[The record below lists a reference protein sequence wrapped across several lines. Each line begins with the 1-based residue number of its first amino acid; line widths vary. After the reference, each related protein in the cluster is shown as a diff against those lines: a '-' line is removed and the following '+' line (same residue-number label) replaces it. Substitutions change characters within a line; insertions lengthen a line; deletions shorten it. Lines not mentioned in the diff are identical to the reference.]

1 MMDYEEHKKGKIA
14 LNVLICIFLLIIN
27 FIFIMSK
34 SINNLDEIWNYNMAN
49 QIARGLIPYK
59 DISMV
64 MTPFSQF
71 LIVPFLLFFNGIFT
85 FRLVG
90 TILATSIAVVAYDI
104 VKKITQSRV
113 VAFIFILIT
122 ELLLASLFTYDY
134 NFICVLLAEIAL
146 DLEISKYLKR
156 RINFEDMINYGSIY
170 RKAEKKTFS
179 ERHRY
184 INYDIAIGII
194 AGLTLL
200 TKQTV
205 GIFMIL
211 VVLFTALIE
220 RKFVN
225 LKKEKKQNESE
236 DELYINNS
244 EHNEFKIK
252 KKNAIVARIIS
263 ILCPCVI
270 FGIYLLATP
279 SMNDFISYAITG
291 IKEFSN
297 SISYW
302 HLIEEGG
309 SILISIL
316 AVVLPAYMFFM
327 LLFLIIA
334 DKDRTINNVL
344 KIMLLYSIP
353 TLVLI
358 YPIADKMHFL
368 LGTYVLMISLP
379 FTIKFSARDLLSN
392 INEARLDTI
401 YTGIAIALFM
411 ILIVLLGKNVG
422 ESFSTLYSHKGKS
435 SDLKHFEHLYLEDYL
450 NKRVKE
456 TNQKVDEL
464 RSTGAEVYILDS
476 EAALYNIVKDE
487 YYKDYDMFNRGN
499 FGENGEERIMNNIK
513 NSHNTYY
520 LVRNSEFGLNW
531 QTPRSIVEEIRK
543 NNKKGNVGLFEIY
556 YKE

>member
-14 LNVLICIFLLIIN
+14 FNVLICIFLLIIN

-85 FRLVG
+85 F
-90 TILATSIAVVAYDI
+90 ATSIAVVAYDI

-270 FGIYLLATP
+270 FGIYLLATH

-543 NNKKGNVGLFEIY
+543 YNKKGNVGLFEIY

>member
-1 MMDYEEHKKGKIA
+1 MDYEEHKKGKIV
-14 LNVLICIFLLIIN
+14 LNIVIFIFLLIIN

-71 LIVPFLLFFNGIFT
+71 LMATFLLFFNSVFT
-85 FRLVG
+85 FRIIG
-90 TILATSIAVVAYDI
+90 TILATFITAVACDI

-122 ELLLASLFTYDY
+122 ELLLYQLFTYDY
-134 NFICVLLAEIAL
+134 NFLCVLLGEIAL

-156 RINFEDMINYGSIY
+156 RISFEDMINYGSIY

-179 ERHRY
+179 ERHKY

-194 AGLTLL
+194 AALTIL

-205 GIFMIL
+205 GIFMAI
-211 VVLFTALIE
+211 VVLLIPILE
-220 RKFVN
+220 RKFVTT
-225 LKKEKKQNESE
+225 KKDKKQNVSE
-236 DELYINNS
+236 DELYINAS
-244 EHNEFKIK
+244 ENNEYKIK
-252 KKNAIVARIIS
+252 KKNAIIARIIS
-263 ILCPCVI
+263 IICPCLI
-270 FGIYLLATP
+270 FAIYLLITH
-279 SMNDFISYAITG
+279 SMNDFISYTVLG

-309 SILISIL
+309 SVLISIL
-316 AVVLPAYMFFM
+316 AVVLPAYLF
-327 LLFLIIA
+327 FLIVFLIVA

-344 KIMLLYSIP
+344 KLLLLYSIP

-368 LGTYVLMISLP
+368 LGVYILLISLP

-392 INEARLDTI
+392 INQAKVDTF
-401 YTGIAIALFM
+401 YTGIAITLFM
-411 ILIVLLGKNVG
+411 VLIVLLGKNVG

-456 TNQKVDEL
+456 TNEKINQL
-464 RSTGAEVYILDS
+464 RTTGAEVYVLDS
-476 EAALYNIVKDE
+476 ESALYNIVKDE

-499 FGENGEERIMNNIK
+499 FGEDGEQRIMHNIQ

-520 LVRNSEFGLNW
+520 FVRNAEFGLNW
-531 QTPRSIVEEIRK
+531 QTPRAIVDEIRK
-543 NNKKGNVGLFEIY
+543 YNKKGSVGLFEIY

>member
-1 MMDYEEHKKGKIA
+1 MDYEEHKKGKIV
-14 LNVLICIFLLIIN
+14 LNIVIFIFLLIIN

-71 LIVPFLLFFNGIFT
+71 LMAMFLLFFNSVFT
-85 FRLVG
+85 FRIIG
-90 TILATSIAVVAYDI
+90 TILATFITAVACDI

-122 ELLLASLFTYDY
+122 ELLLYQLFTYDY
-134 NFICVLLAEIAL
+134 NFLCVLLGEIAL

-156 RINFEDMINYGSIY
+156 RISFEDMINYGSIY

-179 ERHRY
+179 ERHKY

-194 AGLTLL
+194 TALTIL

-205 GIFMIL
+205 GIFMAI
-211 VVLFTALIE
+211 VVLLIPILE
-220 RKFVN
+220 RKFVTT
-225 LKKEKKQNESE
+225 KKDKKQNVSE
-236 DELYINNS
+236 DELYINAS
-244 EHNEFKIK
+244 ENNEYKIK
-252 KKNAIVARIIS
+252 KKNAIIARIIS
-263 ILCPCVI
+263 IICPCLL
-270 FGIYLLATP
+270 FAIYLLITH
-279 SMNDFISYAITG
+279 SMNDFISYTVLG

-309 SILISIL
+309 SVLISIL
-316 AVVLPAYMFFM
+316 AVVLPAYMFF
-327 LLFLIIA
+327 
-334 DKDRTINNVL
+334 
-344 KIMLLYSIP
+344 LLYSIP

-368 LGTYVLMISLP
+368 LGVYILLISLP

-392 INEARLDTI
+392 INQAKVDTF
-401 YTGIAIALFM
+401 YTGIAITLFM
-411 ILIVLLGKNVG
+411 VLIVLLGKNVG

-456 TNQKVDEL
+456 TNEKINEL
-464 RSTGAEVYILDS
+464 RTTGAEVYVLDS
-476 EAALYNIVKDE
+476 ESALYNIVKDE

-499 FGENGEERIMNNIK
+499 FGEDGEQRIMHNIQ

-520 LVRNSEFGLNW
+520 FVRNAEFGLNW
-531 QTPRSIVEEIRK
+531 QTPRAIVDEIRK
-543 NNKKGNVGLFEIY
+543 YNKKGSVGLFEIY